1 MKDAR
6 ETRSTLVSPFNLK
19 RLDDDGSFEGY
30 GSVFG
35 IRDSFGDVVAKGAF
49 TETLKS
55 DHRPA
60 LLWQHRPDQPIGVYT
75 EIREDDIGLFVKGK
89 FTEGVALADE
99 ALLLLKA
106 GALDGL
112 SIGFQTKRSDLD
124 EETGDR
130 EILEVKLFEVSL
142 VTFPANEAA
151 RVLDVKSWS
160 ELSEREIERILRE
173 AGASRAEAKRF
184 IAEGFHAKRAQRDA
198 DAVVGGLHGLQ
209 ASLNELLAKF

>member
-1 MKDAR
+1 MKDVR

-49 TETLKS
+49 SRTLKE

-60 LLWQHRPDQPIGVYT
+60 LLWQHDTHAPIGVYT

-151 RVLDVKSWS
+151 RVLDVK
-160 ELSEREIERILRE
+160 ETKPTERELEQHLRDV
-173 AGASRAEAKRF
+173 GFSRTEAKR
-184 IAEGFHAKRAQRDA
+184 IVAEGFHPKDTQRDA
-198 DAVVGGLHGLQ
+198 DVLTT
-209 ASLNELLAKF
+209 LLRDLRQLAEDQLRGV